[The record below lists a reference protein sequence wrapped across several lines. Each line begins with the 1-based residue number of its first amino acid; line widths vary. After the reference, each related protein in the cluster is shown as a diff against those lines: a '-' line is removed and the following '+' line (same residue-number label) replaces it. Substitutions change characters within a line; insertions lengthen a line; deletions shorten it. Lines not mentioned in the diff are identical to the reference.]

1 MSREGSV
8 VNEQILCLLCKK
20 AASASTTLEFSRRWR
35 CERCGEYEVGDSVT
49 VMLDR
54 GATTGFRDSHLI
66 SGFTREQLERAQVE
80 PSVKLA
86 QFFEFADFERVAVSA
101 PCTIPERAAKL
112 LQALKRRTR
121 YFGDTVPLKPET
133 DYTLAYSRNSEEFLS
148 FARYIRDRGWA
159 VLDISAFAPNF
170 TLTAAGFAEIEG
182 TARARAESDQAFVAR
197 YFDASLD
204 DSYERGIKPAIED
217 SGFLP
222 VPVNAREYNGD
233 IVDQIMVEIR
243 KSRFVVADTTGHRGG
258 VYFEAGFALGLGIEV
273 IFSCKKDHFDKSH
286 FDVNHMNHII
296 WQTSDDLRAQL
307 ARRVQRTIGFGPRR
321 AKSS

>member
-1 MSREGSV
+1 M
-8 VNEQILCLLCKK
+8 
-20 AASASTTLEFSRRWR
+20 T
-35 CERCGEYEVGDSVT
+35 
-49 VMLDR
+49 MDR
-54 GATTGFRDSHLI
+54 GARPAVKIAYLI
-66 SGFTREQLERAQVE
+66 SGHTREQFERREAE
-80 PSVKLA
+80 PSIGLA
-86 QFFEFADFERVAVSA
+86 QFLEFADFDRVEVSS
-101 PCTIPERAAKL
+101 PRTIPERAAKL
-112 LQALKRRTR
+112 LQAIKRRTH
-121 YFGDTVPLKPET
+121 YFGETVPLKPET
-133 DYTLAYSRNSEEFLS
+133 DYTLAYARNSNEFMS

-159 VLDISAFAPNF
+159 VLDIDSFSPNF

-182 TARARAESDQAFVAR
+182 RDRARTESDQAFVAR

-204 DSYERGIKPAIED
+204 DAYEQGIKPAIED

-222 VPVNAREYNGD
+222 IPVNAREYNGD

-296 WQTSDDLRAQL
+296 WQTSDDLRTQL
-307 ARRVQRTIGFGPRR
+307 ARRVQRTIGFGPKKATRT
-321 AKSS
+321 